1 MKPTFH
7 FSLFTFHEI
16 MDSNNWSVV
25 QFATFIV
32 VVVLLV
38 KPVGAYLT
46 RVFEAQPTFLDFIC
60 NPLERFIYKI
70 TRVDANCEMTWREYA
85 TSFVTFSLVGAL
97 ILFLHLLIQSLL
109 PFYNLTAEFL
119 TTPMTLDLALNTAV
133 SFVTTTTWQS
143 YGGETT
149 MSYSSQIVGLT
160 VQNFLAGAGGL
171 AVGIAFIRGL
181 TRTETDK
188 LGSFWV
194 DLVRGTFRVLLPLS
208 IIGSLFLIWQ
218 GVPVNFSAYT
228 QISTLGGATQTVAQ
242 GPVAVLE
249 FIKNLGT
256 NGGGFFNVNGA
267 HPFENPT
274 PLTNFVEMLA
284 VVILPAG
291 LTNVFGRMIGNQRQ
305 GWTIFWTMTILFVA
319 GLFFCETAEKHANPL
334 LENGTTIEKTGN
346 LEGKETRF
354 GVGGSVLTA
363 VVTSNGATGSY
374 NSMHDSFTP
383 LGSGV
388 LLFNMLLGEI
398 IYGGLGTGFY
408 SFLMTALV
416 GLFIA
421 GLMVGRTPEYLGKK
435 IGTGEIK
442 LIMIYTLVAPCVI
455 LILTAI
461 AVTTEAG
468 LAGLTTNDG
477 VHGFTSILFA
487 YTSAFANNGQNFAG
501 LSANNPFYNLTLT
514 LAMLAGRFALAIPA
528 LALAGAFAKQRRY
541 ATTRGTL
548 PTDGFLFGILV
559 IGTALIV
566 GGLSFFP
573 TLALGSILEH
583 LTMVK

>member
-1 MKPTFH
+1 
-7 FSLFTFHEI
+7 
-16 MDSNNWSVV
+16 MDSSSIWSVV
-25 QFATFIV
+25 QFAAFIA

-60 NPLERFIYKI
+60 DPVERFIYKFA
-70 TRVDANCEMTWREYA
+70 RVDAAREMTWREYA
-85 TSFVTFSLVGAL
+85 TSFVVFGTVGAAV
-97 ILFLHLLIQSLL
+97 LFLSLLSQSLL

-133 SFVTTTTWQS
+133 SFATTTTWQA

-149 MSYSSQIVGLT
+149 MSYTSQTVGLT
-160 VQNFLAGAGGL
+160 VQNYLAGAGGL
-171 AVGIAFIRGL
+171 AIGIAFIRGL
-181 TRTETDK
+181 TRTETETI
-188 LGSFWV
+188 GNFWV
-194 DLVRGTFRVLLPLS
+194 DLVRGIFRVLLPLS
-208 IIGSLFLIWQ
+208 FIGSLLLIWQ
-218 GVPVNFSAYT
+218 GVPANFSAYA
-228 QISTLGGATQTVAQ
+228 QFATLEGAPQTIAN
-242 GPVAVLE
+242 GPVAILE

-256 NGGGFFNVNGA
+256 NGGGFFNVNAA

-274 PLTNFVEMLA
+274 PLTNFIELLSI
-284 VVILPAG
+284 VILPAS

-305 GWTIFWTMTILFVA
+305 GWTIFWTMTVLFIA
-319 GLFFCETAEKHANPL
+319 GLFFCQTAEKKANPQFDK
-334 LENGTTIEKTGN
+334 NTTIKRTGN

-354 GVGGSVLTA
+354 GIGGSVFAA

-383 LGSGV
+383 LGGGV

-398 IYGGLGTGFY
+398 IFGGLGTGFY

-435 IGTGEIK
+435 IGTTEIK
-442 LIMIYTLVAPCVI
+442 LIMIYTLVAPCAI
-455 LILTAI
+455 LSLTAI
-461 AVTTEAG
+461 AVATETGRAG
-468 LAGLTTNDG
+468 LMTNDG

-514 LAMLAGRFALAIPA
+514 MAMLAGRFALAIPA

-559 IGTALIV
+559 IGAALIV

-573 TLALGSILEH
+573 TLALGAILEH
-583 LTMVK
+583 LIMVK